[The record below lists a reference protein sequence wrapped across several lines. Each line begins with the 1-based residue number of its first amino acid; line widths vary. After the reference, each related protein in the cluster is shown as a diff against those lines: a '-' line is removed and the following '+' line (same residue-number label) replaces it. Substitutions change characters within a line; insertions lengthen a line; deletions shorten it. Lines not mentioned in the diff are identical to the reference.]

1 MREVSFYFRKV
12 VIFVNSHRRSSSIS
26 GESLVI
32 SNYTRGANCP
42 TVEQEDRPSVQKY
55 RQHGERMQRG
65 ESVKD
70 KEQGKR
76 SSTRGNQSQNGRREQ
91 RANQRGVK
99 KGFQLHKLCELR
111 GAPKEWELGGLAGEI
126 GVKRER
132 EESREFERELEEGCR
147 CAVRPHHHRQGS
159 GGRQLIQL

>member
-1 MREVSFYFRKV
+1 
-12 VIFVNSHRRSSSIS
+12 
-26 GESLVI
+26 
-32 SNYTRGANCP
+32 
-42 TVEQEDRPSVQKY
+42 
-55 RQHGERMQRG
+55 MQRG

-76 SSTRGNQSQNGRREQ
+76 SSTRGNQSQNGGREQ

-111 GAPKEWELGGLAGEI
+111 GSPKERELGGLAGAI
-126 GVKRER
+126 GFQRER

-147 CAVRPHHHRQGS
+147 CAVRPHHHRQGT
-159 GGRQLIQL
+159 GGRQLQSFVQIEKELLLRSQKRFCSD